1 MSRNVCK
8 LCHGMGSR
16 FIANSDGFQWWTC
29 QGCGGAGTRTVGP
42 APPEIRLG
50 TAQSK
55 FLRPL
60 PSLSTSLELETEAHG
75 QSL

>member
-29 QGCGGAGTRTVGP
+29 QGCGGAGSRTVGM

-55 FLRPL
+55 FMRHFPF
-60 PSLSTSLELETEAHG
+60 PVTRLEKETT
-75 QSL
+75 